1 MLTKIGFVLE
11 HLGPSQL
18 PYQLIRSINS
28 YYQEKDDVDVILYW
42 RNVAPFVVTPL
53 CASMNLFEAFRSDSP
68 LIATDL
74 NSASRILQYFTLDR
88 YYYLMDL
95 EWCHM
100 PSKNYEQ
107 LAEIYQNPKLKI
119 IARSEQH
126 KNIFELTWNR
136 KVEGI
141 VPDANIKGFL
151 ELINGVKNE
160 QH

>member
-1 MLTKIGFVLE
+1 MLTKIGFVIE
-11 HLGPSQL
+11 HLGPAQL

-53 CASMNLFEAFRSDSP
+53 CASMNLFEAFRSDSL

-95 EWCHM
+95 EWCHLQ
-100 PSKNYEQ
+100 SKQYEQ
-107 LAEIYQNPKLKI
+107 LAEIYQNPKLKLI
-119 IARSEQH
+119 VRSQQH
-126 KNIFELTWNR
+126 YDIVQLTWGITPI
-136 KVEGI
+136 GI
-141 VPDANIKGFL
+141 VEDCRIDKFL
-151 ELINGVKNE
+151 EVIKKNE
-160 QH
+160 QR